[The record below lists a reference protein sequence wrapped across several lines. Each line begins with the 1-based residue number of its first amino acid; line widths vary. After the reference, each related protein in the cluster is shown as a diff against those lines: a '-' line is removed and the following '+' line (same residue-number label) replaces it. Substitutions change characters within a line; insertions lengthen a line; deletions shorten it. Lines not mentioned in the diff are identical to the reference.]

1 MREREMFYR
10 SNDHRPPRRPKIFDL
25 IRNQGSSRGPKKD
38 RDDDGKH
45 LIDKQEGSDDR
56 NPWKEKPASV
66 FNWQHFTTYIWK
78 SLICSCLLFW
88 IR

>member
-1 MREREMFYR
+1 MFYR

-38 RDDDGKH
+38 IDDEGEY

-56 NPWKEKPASV
+56 NPWKEKPACV
-66 FNWQHFTTYIWK
+66 KDI
-78 SLICSCLLFW
+78 SLAALYLLLTSGSL
-88 IR
+88 